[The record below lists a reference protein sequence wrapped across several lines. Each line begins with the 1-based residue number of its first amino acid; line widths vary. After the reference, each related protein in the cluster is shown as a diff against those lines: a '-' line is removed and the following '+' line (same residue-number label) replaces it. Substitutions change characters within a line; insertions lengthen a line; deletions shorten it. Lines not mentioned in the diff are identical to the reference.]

1 MGKWAPLMTSRTR
14 PFILG
19 SPHSRTSRGFTLI
32 ELILVMVI
40 MAVGAALVVPH
51 LTSFFRGQVVDQ
63 EARRMLSLTQ
73 YARSRA
79 VAEGLPMEFWLN
91 QDEGLYGMN
100 ILTGYAEGDA
110 RALSY
115 AVDPDVYF
123 SFGELEHEY
132 VYEVTDPIETAS
144 DTLIIFLPDGLIQTG
159 SIQRINLSLTN
170 ENPSLSLSLDRLG
183 TGYELLPSDDLA
195 FQ

>member
-1 MGKWAPLMTSRTR
+1 MGNWAPPMTSPTR
-14 PFILG
+14 RFTLV
-19 SPHSRTSRGFTLI
+19 SPRFRSSRGFTLI

-51 LTSFFRGQVVDQ
+51 LTSFFRGQIVDQ

-91 QDEGLYGMN
+91 QDDGRYGVN
-100 ILTGYAEGDA
+100 ILTGFAAGDD

-123 SFGELEHEY
+123 SFEARANDD

-144 DTLIIFLPDGLIQTG
+144 DTLIVFLPDGLIQTG
-159 SIQRINLSLTN
+159 SILRIHLSLTG
-170 ENPSLSLSLDRLG
+170 ENPSLALNLDRLG
-183 TGYELLPSDDLA
+183 TGYELLPSDELA